1 MHFPKK
7 KARFPTG
14 ENHFRKRKNAIP
26 DREMHFPKKK
36 ARFPAGK
43 RISENKN
50 HPFRYRNEATVC
62 SSTPL
67 SASNFST
74 NSRKAPSPPRARVT

>member
-14 ENHFRKRKNAIP
+14 KSHFLKRKNAIP

-36 ARFPAGK
+36 ARFPTGK
-43 RISENKN
+43 TI
-50 HPFRYRNEATVC
+50 F
-62 SSTPL
+62 
-67 SASNFST
+67 
-74 NSRKAPSPPRARVT
+74 